1 MAKKDAEEQEAV
13 EEQRQLAQRELE
25 ELYKRMDEQ
34 LEQTKARNRE
44 AEDAFIAERDADDPG
59 HEWERVAKM
68 CDFSGKGSR
77 TTKDVSRMR
86 SIFLH
91 LKQDPLVR

>member
-1 MAKKDAEEQEAV
+1 MHAGLVHYCYTRPCQHPLPLPS
-13 EEQRQLAQRELE
+13 R
-25 ELYKRMDEQ
+25 
-34 LEQTKARNRE
+34 RE

>member
-1 MAKKDAEEQEAV
+1 MKGGVHSKHVFTAP
-13 EEQRQLAQRELE
+13 LALALVQGLT
-25 ELYKRMDEQ
+25 LPTA
-34 LEQTKARNRE
+34 LPPCRE

>member
-1 MAKKDAEEQEAV
+1 MCTANMCS
-13 EEQRQLAQRELE
+13 LHHWHWHLC
-25 ELYKRMDEQ
+25 
-34 LEQTKARNRE
+34 KASLVTAALPPCRE

>member
-1 MAKKDAEEQEAV
+1 MLHCMLLTTIVQGSTCP
-13 EEQRQLAQRELE
+13 LLPPPPH
-25 ELYKRMDEQ
+25 
-34 LEQTKARNRE
+34 RE